1 MRAEG
6 LTKGIVRM
14 KRMFGLPVLIV
25 WGAAALFLGAL
36 VCLAQNDDQMERIRS
51 IEAEMERSMREL
63 EDGEKKLSS
72 LKNQEKKGLAQL
84 DIIEKNI
91 VSTNQNLLTIR
102 NEERTLEQRITA
114 AQARYETAKNTLE
127 DRSDLYSQRIRAMY
141 ERQHMSPLTMV
152 AKAGSVGA
160 SLRGFAMF
168 RAVTEAD
175 LMVLD
180 DLEKQSRELRDS
192 MTQLSQSLEA
202 KRRLGDAKQREQVT
216 LSSSRAKQQ
225 EILNSLLK
233 DERQQEDLNR
243 KYRDDIEEAQAEK
256 NRFIREHEQ
265 SKTPAPVSLKGYDLS
280 KLRGKLPWPVK
291 GEVVSTFGRQ
301 VDARTKTVTENRGIE
316 IETGIDEPVLA
327 IGRGQ
332 VVITRYLRGYGNF
345 VMLYHPPDYYS
356 IYGHLADI
364 LVAPG
369 QVVGEGDIVGIAG
382 NTGLILDSA
391 PRLVFEILI
400 GEKPDNPLS
409 WLAQNGQR
417 VQR

>member
-1 MRAEG
+1 
-6 LTKGIVRM
+6 M
-14 KRMFGLPVLIV
+14 KRMFGSPVMLV
-25 WGAAALFLGAL
+25 SGAAALFLFAL
-36 VCLAQNDDQMERIRS
+36 VCLAQNDDQMERIRR
-51 IEAEMERSMREL
+51 IEAEMEQSMQEL
-63 EDGEKKLSS
+63 ENGEKKLNA
-72 LKNQEKKGLAQL
+72 LKNREKKGLSEL

-91 VSTNQNLLTIR
+91 VSINQNLLNIG
-102 NEERTLEQRITA
+102 NEERTLEQRIAA
-114 AQARYETAKNTLE
+114 AQARYDAARNRL
-127 DRSDLYSQRIRAMY
+127 DDHSDLYSRRIRAMY
-141 ERQHMSPLTMV
+141 ERQHMTPLAMV

-175 LMVLD
+175 LTIMD

-202 KRRLGDAKQREQVT
+202 KRRLGEAKRREQVT

-225 EILNSLLK
+225 EILNSLRT

-243 KYRDDIEEAQAEK
+243 KYQDDIEEAQAEK

-265 SKTPAPVSLKGYDLS
+265 SGTPAPVSLKGYDLS

-291 GEVVSTFGRQ
+291 GKVVSTFGKQ

-356 IYGHLADI
+356 IYGHLSDI

-369 QVVGEGDIVGIAG
+369 QVVGEGEIIGIAG
-382 NTGLILDSA
+382 NTGLILEST
-391 PRLVFEILI
+391 PRLVFEILT

-409 WLAQNGQR
+409 WLARSGQQ